1 MCIYVILYC
10 LGTAYT
16 CAKLAMSMQ
25 VLGISTELQADN
37 IAVNALWPRT
47 TIATAAVRNILGG
60 EEMMKHS
67 RTPEIMSDAAHV
79 ILCSNAKVNTG
90 NFWIDDEVLVSNG
103 NIICYKCEC
112 VIYIYVYIIVFFILL
127 I

>member
-1 MCIYVILYC
+1 MLYYC

-103 NIICYKCEC
+103 NIICYY
-112 VIYIYVYIIVFFILL
+112 VINVNV
-127 I
+127 